1 MDNPNEK
8 KTDLDSD
15 AETKKASKSDTGTP
29 SELDMESASYGSDP
43 EFESVAGSKKPVW
56 KRLGF
61 YGTLIAA
68 AAVCWFLFELVTLG
82 LVPMKIAAVIIV
94 ALLVLLALAGFL
106 LIKEPLAVGWRI
118 LGWMLAICLAA
129 GSCSGA
135 WYMQIGNQTLAKI
148 TSLGSSSSSDD
159 KNSGDAKEGESIV
172 HIYALKDSLV
182 KSLEDLQG
190 RTVGTLSTM
199 NEKATN
205 DALKELTDKDIHV
218 ETKAFSSGL
227 KMAQELKGQ
236 AIDAMVLD
244 QGYLDTLSEMPNMDN
259 IAEQIV
265 ALSSVSYT
273 VPKTNT
279 AKTVDTSLEP
289 FTVYISGIDTRENK
303 LLHSSRSDVNL
314 LATVNPKTHEILLI
328 SIPRDYYVETVCEP
342 EMGCMNGAMDKL
354 THTGLH
360 GPETTEMTLEK
371 LFGIDI
377 NYNVRVNFSSL
388 VNVVDELGGVTVH
401 NPSDFT
407 TVGYHFTPGEI
418 ELSGQEALAF
428 VRERYSFTEGD
439 RERGRNQM
447 RVLTGIIQK
456 MLSPALLTNFS
467 GIMETLS
474 SSFETNMSDK
484 EIKALVAAQISNPA
498 KWSIYSYS
506 TTGTG
511 GTDFAAELG
520 DNAYVMYPDQFT
532 VDNVKADIQTV
543 LAGEV
548 PPYTNDQATNAG

>member
-8 KTDLDSD
+8 KTDLDSA
-15 AETKKASKSDTGTP
+15 AETEKAAKSDKGTP
-29 SELDMESASYGSDP
+29 SDVNVKSASSNSDP
-43 EFESVAGSKKPVW
+43 EFESAAGSKKPLW
-56 KRLGF
+56 KRPGF
-61 YGTLIAA
+61 YGALIAA
-68 AAVCWFLFELVTLG
+68 AVVCWFLLELVTLG
-82 LVPMKIAAVIIV
+82 LVPMKIVAVIIV
-94 ALLVLLALAGFL
+94 GLLVLLALAGFL
-106 LIKEPLAVGWRI
+106 LMKEPLAVGWRV
-118 LGWMLAICLAA
+118 LGWILAICLTA

-135 WYMQIGNQTLAKI
+135 WYMQIGNQALAKI
-148 TSLGSSSSSDD
+148 SSLGSSSGD
-159 KNSGDAKEGESIV
+159 KNSGDIKEGESIV

-199 NEKATN
+199 NEKATQ
-205 DALKELTDKDIHV
+205 DTLKELTDKDIHV
-218 ETKAFSSGL
+218 ETKSFASGL

-259 IAEQIV
+259 IEEQIV

-303 LLHSSRSDVNL
+303 LLHSSRTDVNL
-314 LATVNPKTHEILLI
+314 LVTVNPKTHEILLI

-371 LFGIDI
+371 LFDIDI

-407 TVGYHFTPGEI
+407 TDGYHFTPGDI
-418 ELSGQEALAF
+418 ELSGPEALAF